1 MNDML
6 LRRWFALGVIAFAR
20 VIAITW
26 LMVAK
31 PLPPAG

>member
-1 MNDML
+1 MNEML
-6 LRRWFALGVIAFAR
+6 FRGWFEPGVIAFAR